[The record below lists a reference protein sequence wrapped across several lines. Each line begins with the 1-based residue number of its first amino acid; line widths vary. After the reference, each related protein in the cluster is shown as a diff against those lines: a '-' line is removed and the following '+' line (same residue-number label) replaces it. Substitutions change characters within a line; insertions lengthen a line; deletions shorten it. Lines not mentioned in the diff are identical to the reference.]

1 MSDTMSRAALML
13 SLKAELM
20 DAADKFT
27 DSDFDRQLG
36 TAARD
41 LARVKPR
48 IKRATLALTAEQSD
62 YSAPDDCVRVYAPLW
77 GKSELSTAKPW
88 DDDWPGRLPVMS
100 LEDGTLYLTPA
111 PTAKQITLLGSSYPY
126 RYVAAW
132 VIGEKAADTNIPDYL
147 RDLILIRAAAAAMQ
161 DLAHRN
167 LAKPTRLGEC
177 VSKGSQPQADV
188 TPTEIAKQLIERF
201 ERMAV

>member
-1 MSDTMSRAALML
+1 MSRAALLL
-13 SLKAELM
+13 SLQSELM
-20 DAADKFT
+20 DSAAKF
-27 DSDFDRQLG
+27 DDAALDRQLG

-41 LARVKPR
+41 LGRVKPLV
-48 IKRATLALTAEQSD
+48 KRDTLSLESDKADYTAPAD
-62 YSAPDDCVRVYAPLW
+62 MVRPYSPIW
-77 GKSELSTAKPW
+77 GKAEMISKNPW
-88 DDDWPGRLPVMS
+88 DDDWPGRLPHLT
-100 LEDGTLYLTPA
+100 LENGTLYLTPP
-111 PTAKQITLLGSSYPY
+111 PTAKQITLLGSDYDY

-132 VIGEKAADTNIPDYL
+132 VIGETPADTNIPDAL
-147 RDLILIRAAAAAMQ
+147 RDLILIRAVAAAMQ